1 MRQLVADNDHDA
13 SEVPMRGETRWHV
26 IPTSAAT
33 CWLSLVLG
41 VVVVASTAW
50 QLNEAGEAAVLP
62 VIALVLGVLMVALAI
77 TGLVAPRLRGR

>member
-1 MRQLVADNDHDA
+1 MRQLVGGNDHHA
-13 SEVPMRGETRWHV
+13 SEVPMRSETRWHV
-26 IPTSAAT
+26 IPTSVRA

-50 QLNEAGEAAVLP
+50 QMNEAGKAAVLP